1 METLARA
8 SDWTGT
14 TTDGGRMT
22 QEKHCTYRATH
33 KAIRHLLF
41 SASLQVGITDFAD
54 DGVIAETLESI
65 DALIFVLWEHRA
77 REDASVH
84 LPLESRAPGVTA
96 LFAEDHEEDEAMSA
110 EVGELV
116 PQIRSAIGDQRV
128 ALGIRLH
135 EQLNAYIGIYLGH
148 LYREETELQ
157 QALWDNFT
165 EEELLAMSRE
175 LVATIPPDR
184 SGYLLKVMCSSC
196 GPDDI
201 APILGRIKANAPP
214 EIAQRTLQMAAE
226 NLPPSIWAKV
236 QSRIG

>member
-1 METLARA
+1 MRRSTKKTR
-8 SDWTGT
+8 
-14 TTDGGRMT
+14 R
-22 QEKHCTYRATH
+22 CR
-33 KAIRHLLF
+33 
-41 SASLQVGITDFAD
+41 
-54 DGVIAETLESI
+54 
-65 DALIFVLWEHRA
+65 
-77 REDASVH
+77 RE
-84 LPLESRAPGVTA
+84 LKQ
-96 LFAEDHEEDEAMSA
+96 
-110 EVGELV
+110 LV
-116 PQIRSAIGDQRV
+116 AQIRSAQGGQRV

-184 SGYLLKVMCSSC
+184 RGYLLKVMCSSC
-196 GPDDI
+196 GPDDL
-201 APILGRIKANAPP
+201 APILGGIKANAPP
-214 EIAQRTLQMAAE
+214 EIAQRSLQMAEE